1 MHELSIAGSI
11 FDILMDIAGKNNLK
25 KIERVVLSVGAM
37 RQVVPIAMETA
48 FAAVTAGSIAEG
60 AVLEM
65 EVIPVEMRCVSCDA
79 VFAVERNIFVCP
91 LCDAV
96 KLDLVSGDELIIKNI
111 EGED

>member
-1 MHELSIAGSI
+1 MHELSIAGSL

-37 RQVVPIAMETA
+37 RQVVPVAMETA

-60 AVLEM
+60 AALEI
-65 EVIPVEMRCVSCDA
+65 EAVPVEMRCASCDV
-79 VFAVERNIFVCP
+79 VFAVEHNIFVCP
-91 LCDAV
+91 FCGAV
-96 KLDLVSGDELIIKNI
+96 KLELVCGDELIIKNI